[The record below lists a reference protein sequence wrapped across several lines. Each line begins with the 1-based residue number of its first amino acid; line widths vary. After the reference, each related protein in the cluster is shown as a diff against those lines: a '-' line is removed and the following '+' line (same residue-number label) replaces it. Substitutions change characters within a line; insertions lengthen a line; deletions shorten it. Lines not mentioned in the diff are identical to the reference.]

1 MDKYIVTVD
10 NLSFSYGPN
19 KVLEDVSFKIK
30 EGDFV
35 GIIGPNGSAK
45 STLLN

>member
-1 MDKYIVTVD
+1 M
-10 NLSFSYGPN
+10 GN
-19 KVLEDVSFKIK
+19 KVLDDINLYIE

-45 STLLN
+45 AP